1 MKKDRGSGVHVL
13 IAVAVALISVASL
26 LWSAGNEMRNSAL
39 ATPKQAAPTVRGAYR
54 LERSDL
60 PAVVPA
66 YSAVTLTYRLEG
78 EGEAPRIGT
87 LLPQIA
93 GVEMRMRQEAEDH
106 GDFHRRLWHYTF
118 LAAGNITIPA
128 VTIAGIDPEA
138 NRTYRLHTDALP
150 ITVTPLPASEVL
162 DRMNSLPT
170 DSGTIAWGRWGG
182 YLLAFM
188 IGFFMPTLWRRIR
201 KRNIKKIVSPFA
213 KALQRTESP
222 EALLRLL
229 LATDADRF
237 ATEAD
242 ALQKM
247 VQRGET
253 LDWERIREDLIEKE
267 QDAA

>member
-13 IAVAVALISVASL
+13 IAVAVALLSVTSS
-26 LWSAGNEMRNSAL
+26 LWSAGNDTCKSAS
-39 ATPKQAAPTVRGAYR
+39 AKHKQAAPTVRGAYR

-78 EGEAPRIGT
+78 EGETPRIEK
-87 LLPQIA
+87 LLPQIV
-93 GVEMRMRQEAEDH
+93 GVEMRMRQEVEDH

-118 LAAGNITIPA
+118 LAAGNITIPS
-128 VTIAGIDPEA
+128 VTIAGFDPEA
-138 NRTYRLHTDALP
+138 NRTYRLHTDAVS
-150 ITVTPLPASEVL
+150 ISVAPLPASEVL

-170 DSGTIAWGRWGG
+170 DAGTIAWGRWGG
-182 YLLAFM
+182 YMLAFM
-188 IGFFMPTLWRRIR
+188 VGFFMPVLWRRFGKR
-201 KRNIKKIVSPFA
+201 KVKAASQPFA
-213 KALQRTESP
+213 KALQRTETP
-222 EALLRLL
+222 EVLLRLL

-237 ATEAD
+237 AAEAE

-253 LDWERIREDLIEKE
+253 SGWERIREDLIRKE